1 MFGGWTWFSTV
12 DILMGTNCTRR
23 LVPLFDWDKLHI
35 GTSQESKTML
45 TRSFNFT
52 FRYTDDVI
60 SRNYSRF
67 GNYVDRVL
75 PIKLEIKNITYT
87 ALSTSYLDLHIEI
100 DSEHRLRKKHYD
112 KRYNFNFPIVNFP
125 FITKTIP
132 AAPAY
137 WVEISNLI
145 RYSRACGS
153 LAWEMV
159 AANKE
164 DTEPRVPSV

>member
-1 MFGGWTWFSTV
+1 
-12 DILMGTNCTRR
+12 MGTNCAT
-23 LVPLFDWDKLHI
+23 LLADLFLYSYEADFIQGLLQKHEKKL
-35 GTSQESKTML
+35 G
-45 TRSFNFT
+45 RSFNFK

-112 KRYNFNFPIVNFP
+112 KRYNFNFPIENFL
-125 FITKTIP
+125 FIFSNIA

-137 WVEISNLI
+137 GVYLSQMI
-145 RYSRACGS
+145 RYSSACSSYQDFLDRG
-153 LAWEMV
+153 LLLTRRQL
-159 AANKE
+159 N
-164 DTEPRVPSV
+164 